1 MVRLRLDLMVFEVL
15 SNLSNS
21 MILWSPREG
30 ATAICLHSYF
40 KGRQFFLV
48 GPLYTKKKT
57 SKFHWVR
64 DTTHSHETE
73 YKTSSWEKEGSSEKT
88 NKFYIWLY
96 LYPKHRIISIEK
108 CFVLTVPCLLA
119 ACFKKTT
126 AKKNKWA
133 ESQSLLLAFVVGSEI
148 QLDRKNGK
156 CGHAC

>member
-1 MVRLRLDLMVFEVL
+1 
-15 SNLSNS
+15 
-21 MILWSPREG
+21 MISKGSGHSHLPTQLFQGKTIFPSRS
-30 ATAICLHSYF
+30 TLH
-40 KGRQFFLV
+40 
-48 GPLYTKKKT
+48 KKKKQQT

-96 LYPKHRIISIEK
+96 LYPKHRIIPIEK

-126 AKKNKWA
+126 VKKNK
-133 ESQSLLLAFVVGSEI
+133 
-148 QLDRKNGK
+148 
-156 CGHAC
+156 